1 MKKIL
6 TAVGG
11 ILMASTLALFAGCAQ
26 GTQLDYDDQI
36 HPELGNAY
44 VRELFYRND
53 LKISAPDPC
62 VIRITDEQSS
72 EYGYYYL
79 YGTTDPDTGFRAYR
93 SKDVTGDWEDVT
105 SRNNFLAFRPEAGH
119 YAYEHGN
126 FWAPEVIW
134 DEESGL
140 YYLFYSGAAE
150 EYGSGTNKTG
160 HRMIGVAVAEEPYG
174 PFRPATTHGLNAARP
189 LFDNDTMVEW
199 CKQNG
204 EQVGRYTE
212 VGGTTHELFNCI
224 DPHPYVAP
232 DGTKYL
238 YFCHEHAF
246 GNTSSDVWGVK
257 MNDWTSPDLSTL
269 TVLTRAG
276 YDTASRDN
284 VPDYERGNLTNEAPW
299 VWQRRTEDGG
309 WRYYLMLSVN
319 GYQDKSYSVVQAV
332 GDSPLGPFRKLQA
345 SEGGIL
351 LGTDNQ
357 RFDHVSGTGHCSF
370 IEAGNELFIVY
381 HEHKARE
388 TGGSGERDVAVDRLV
403 WTKNGAGLDVLYCN
417 GPTWSLQPRAADAS
431 EYANIAPQAE
441 VKASAGSY
449 PEALTDGMFSVYSD
463 ISYVREYETERDATI
478 TLSFGD
484 YREIAAVMIYNSK
497 LFEHSFVEI
506 PRIELDYSYEG
517 KTGTA
522 VIEHLAFD
530 WNFYKMDAIAAM
542 RPGGSAVAVFSPLM
556 IKEIRIKV
564 EVPDERPEDIALM
577 DEEGYYI
584 AQEKTAVAEIVVL
597 GK

>member
-1 MKKIL
+1 M
-6 TAVGG
+6 
-11 ILMASTLALFAGCAQ
+11 
-26 GTQLDYDDQI
+26 
-36 HPELGNAY
+36 
-44 VRELFYRND
+44 
-53 LKISAPDPC
+53 
-62 VIRITDEQSS
+62 
-72 EYGYYYL
+72 
-79 YGTTDPDTGFRAYR
+79 
-93 SKDVTGDWEDVT
+93 
-105 SRNNFLAFRPEAGH
+105 
-119 YAYEHGN
+119 
-126 FWAPEVIW
+126 
-134 DEESGL
+134 
-140 YYLFYSGAAE
+140 
-150 EYGSGTNKTG
+150 
-160 HRMIGVAVAEEPYG
+160 
-174 PFRPATTHGLNAARP
+174 
-189 LFDNDTMVEW
+189 
-199 CKQNG
+199 
-204 EQVGRYTE
+204 
-212 VGGTTHELFNCI
+212 
-224 DPHPYVAP
+224 
-232 DGTKYL
+232 
-238 YFCHEHAF
+238 
-246 GNTSSDVWGVK
+246 
-257 MNDWTSPDLSTL
+257 
-269 TVLTRAG
+269 
-276 YDTASRDN
+276 
-284 VPDYERGNLTNEAPW
+284 
-299 VWQRRTEDGG
+299 
-309 WRYYLMLSVN
+309 
-319 GYQDKSYSVVQAV
+319 
-332 GDSPLGPFRKLQA
+332 
-345 SEGGIL
+345 
-351 LGTDNQ
+351 
-357 RFDHVSGTGHCSF
+357 
-370 IEAGNELFIVY
+370 
-381 HEHKARE
+381 
-388 TGGSGERDVAVDRLV
+388 DRLV